1 MKDKLSVLPV
11 ALLFVTSSLSL
22 AGQVRRAALLD
33 ENSDGGS
40 YRPATTI
47 QQGSVYGGPF
57 SRFAI
62 GAHFDTFG
70 PGIQISTNVADH
82 LNLRASGNAFY
93 YSTNFNTN
101 GFDAQAKMNMASAG
115 LAADFYPFL
124 RHGFRVSPGIL
135 LVNNNRINATAVA
148 AGGTSIDFND
158 TTYYSATAN
167 PATGATPLS
176 VKGSLGLNTT
186 NPAFTITTGW
196 GNTIPRNGGH
206 WSFPFEIGAA
216 FIGSPSVNVS
226 LSGWA
231 CQDQAQTECGDVTD
245 ANNGTAQDIQAS
257 LAAQITKWKS
267 DLDPLK
273 TYPILSFGVAYSF
286 PVRGGSAIH

>member
-1 MKDKLSVLPV
+1 MKDKLSILPV
-11 ALLFVTSSLSL
+11 ALLLATTSL
-22 AGQVRRAALLD
+22 AAQARFAALAD

-40 YRPATTI
+40 AYRPATTI

-62 GAHFDTFG
+62 GANFDTFG
-70 PGIQISTNVADH
+70 PGVQISTNIADR

-93 YSTNFNTN
+93 YSTNFNTS
-101 GFDAQAKMNMASAG
+101 GFDAHAKMNMASAG
-115 LAADFYPFL
+115 LSADVYPFL

-135 LVNNNRINATAVA
+135 LVNNNRISATAVA

-167 PATGATPLS
+167 AATGATPLN
-176 VKGSLGLNTT
+176 VKGALGLNTT
-186 NPAFTITTGW
+186 KPAFTITTGW
-196 GNTIPRNGGH
+196 GNTIPRNGSH

-245 ANNGTAQDIQAS
+245 TTNGTAQDVQAS

-286 PVRGGSAIH
+286 PVRGGGAIR